1 MSESMEDFFKNAE
14 IDWSKTDGLHP
25 DGMPYSQPID
35 HPQPAPAV
43 ESEPEW
49 STTDP
54 LYDVSNIQREVYRKL
69 KEAVT
74 SGEAKEVF
82 NFLSR
87 YILLSNNA
95 LCFFKREWLEAK
107 LTHHLAEQN
116 LKEAEY
122 QAIVGGQVVGKNE
135 LERKAQLA
143 QLCYTQLADVNQ
155 AERLVMIAE
164 SQHNRAEATHKA
176 LVNLSNLAGNLLK
189 GLAVGGEDE
198 P

>member
-1 MSESMEDFFKNAE
+1 MSESMEDFFKNAQ
-14 IDWSKTDGLHP
+14 IDWSKTDGIAP
-25 DGMPYSQPID
+25 DGLPYSQPIT
-35 HPQPAPAV
+35 PPPPAV

-54 LYDVSNIQREVYRKL
+54 LYDVSGIQRQVLMKL

-74 SGEAKEVF
+74 SGEAKEVY
-82 NFLSR
+82 NSLSR
-87 YILLSNNA
+87 YILLSNNY
-95 LCFFKREWLEAK
+95 LCYSKRELLEAK
-107 LTHHLAEQN
+107 LTHHLAEQT

-122 QAIVGGQVVGKNE
+122 QAIVKGQAVGKNE

-143 QLCYTQLADVNQ
+143 QLCYNQLAEVNQ

-164 SQHNRAEATHKA
+164 SRHGQAEATHKA

-189 GLAVGGEDE
+189 GLMVENE
-198 P
+198 QPTE